1 MTHYRQADNSPSAL
15 SNAAVVVAAK
25 GQQFSPCAC
34 KLKLVGPT
42 VQMLSH
48 QMAWIFILFA
58 DVFEIA
64 WPFVLK
70 RSAAFSN
77 WSPLLAVLLF
87 TPSAFLLSHAVR
99 KLPAAT
105 VYASFTGIATAGTA
119 IIGMVFF
126 GESPNL
132 GRVCSLMLV
141 VIGLIGLKMFSG
153 AGD

>member
-1 MTHYRQADNSPSAL
+1 MP
-15 SNAAVVVAAK
+15 
-25 GQQFSPCAC
+25 
-34 KLKLVGPT
+34 
-42 VQMLSH
+42 
-48 QMAWIFILFA
+48 WIFILFA

-70 RSAAFSN
+70 RSAGFSN

-99 KLPAAT
+99 QLPGAT
-105 VYASFTGIATAGTA
+105 VYAAFTGIATAGTA

-126 GESPNL
+126 GESTNL

-141 VIGLIGLKMFSG
+141 VIGLIGLKVFSG
-153 AGD
+153 TAN